1 MMKKTPMPWKR
12 LPRGPIKQIPRS
24 CEAKL
29 CTMNTRPMGRTER
42 VKLFIEPVVTAAS
55 ELARNAVVHGGGG
68 MMCLQVVRQEN
79 RQGLRVTFR
88 DNGPGIPQ
96 IELAMKD
103 GYTTA
108 GGMGMGLP
116 GAKRLVNEFD
126 LSSTPSEGTVVTI
139 VRWKA

>member
-1 MMKKTPMPWKR
+1 MIDSPVVTREARFDLKTDVDVVVAR
-12 LPRGPIKQIPRS
+12 RGVRDWAA
-24 CEAKL
+24 EL
-29 CTMNTRPMGRTER
+29 GLTMLDLT
-42 VKLFIEPVVTAAS
+42 KVVTAAS